1 MLVLLAVVVQPVW
14 LDLRSPSIVVLQR
27 YWPSDLHL
35 LVEGRS
41 IKPHSYASHG
51 PIFRVEGF
59 RLRYSGKASFLD
71 RVGLSANRGPP
82 YKPQNTMIPFMGIFK
97 KREP

>member
-35 LVEGRS
+35 LEGRS
-41 IKPHSYASHG
+41 IKHHSYASHG

-59 RLRYSGKASFLD
+59 RLRYSGKASFLH
-71 RVGLSANRGPP
+71 R
-82 YKPQNTMIPFMGIFK
+82 
-97 KREP
+97 